1 MNNISIVGRIGKVS
15 ELRYTQGGK
24 AVLNFSVA
32 TDNGK
37 DGGGEKRKP
46 TWFEIALWE
55 KQAENLAEYLQKGGL
70 VGVTGNVALKV
81 DEGKDGEKYP
91 KLVINFPRVELLG
104 GNKNNA
110 EREPGDEND
119 EESFG

>member
-15 ELRYTQGGK
+15 ELRHTSGSK

-37 DGGGEKRKP
+37 DSDGEKRKP

-55 KQAENLAEYLQKGGL
+55 KQAESLAQYLQVGGL
-70 VGVTGNVALKV
+70 VGITGQISLKV
-81 DEGKDGEKYP
+81 DESKDGEKYP

-104 GNKNNA
+104 GNKNKA
-110 EREPGDEND
+110 EREPGEDED
-119 EESFG
+119 AGF

>member
-15 ELRYTQGGK
+15 ELRHTQGGK

-37 DGGGEKRKP
+37 DGDGEKRKP

-55 KQAENLAEYLQKGGL
+55 KQAEGLAQYLQVGGL
-70 VGVTGNVALKV
+70 VGITGQVSLKV
-81 DEGKDGEKYP
+81 DEGRDG
-91 KLVINFPRVELLG
+91 
-104 GNKNNA
+104 
-110 EREPGDEND
+110 
-119 EESFG
+119 

>member
-15 ELRYTQGGK
+15 ELRHTQGGK

-37 DGGGEKRKP
+37 NSDGAKRDA
-46 TWFEIALWE
+46 TWFEVALWE
-55 KQAENLAEYLQKGGL
+55 TQAENLAQYLQKGGL
-70 VGVTGNVALKV
+70 VGVTGQVALKV
-81 DEGKDGEKYP
+81 DTGNDGTKYP
-91 KLVINFPRVELLG
+91 KLTINFPRVELLG

-110 EREPGDEND
+110 ERESGDED
-119 EESFG
+119 VAF

>member
-15 ELRYTQGGK
+15 ELRHTSGSK

-37 DGGGEKRKP
+37 DSDGEKRKP

-55 KQAENLAEYLQKGGL
+55 KQAESLAQYLQVGGL
-70 VGVTGNVALKV
+70 VGITGQVSLKV

-104 GNKNNA
+104 GNKNKA
-110 EREPGDEND
+110 ECEAGDENS
-119 EESFG
+119 EAGF